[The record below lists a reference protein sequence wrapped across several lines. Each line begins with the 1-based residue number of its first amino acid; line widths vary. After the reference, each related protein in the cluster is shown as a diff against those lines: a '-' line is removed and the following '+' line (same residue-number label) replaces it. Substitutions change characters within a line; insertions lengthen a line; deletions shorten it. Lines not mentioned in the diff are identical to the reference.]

1 MSTRRIS
8 DSGFE
13 RDLELLTTGEATPAE
28 LLADARTELPA
39 WQARLY
45 VDVVMHIAARDA
57 GPTGAAS

>member
-1 MSTRRIS
+1 MTTKRIT
-8 DSGFE
+8 DAGLE

-45 VDVVMHIAARDA
+45 VDVVMHLAARD
-57 GPTGAAS
+57 GAQGVLS